1 MKRLTC
7 LLLAM
12 LLTIGGICEGG
23 VSEDWLRHYNELA
36 AFCGLETLSAED
48 FTEGTGEDAGWFDYD
63 PDEATGLSVSPDKD
77 GNIVGIYVT
86 GNTGDMNVVNLLT
99 CAVCAA
105 DDSFTFA
112 ELLTQIKIIVT
123 QCELM
128 GRMRDI
134 SGQVGDWYYEGCAD
148 EDELGPYVALSFY
161 CDRPVAYGDGSG
173 SSDTEPDEE
182 KPAVPAPVPTPTDKV
197 IHKA

>member
-1 MKRLTC
+1 
-7 LLLAM
+7 M
-12 LLTIGGICEGG
+12 LLTLGGICEGG
-23 VSEDWLRHYNELA
+23 VNEDWLRHYNELA
-36 AFCGLETLSAED
+36 AFCGLMPISQED
-48 FTEGTGEDAGWFDYD
+48 FTEGTGEDEGWFNYD
-63 PDEATGLSVSPDKD
+63 HDDATGLSVVPDES
-77 GNIVGIYVT
+77 GSIVCVYVT

-112 ELLTQIKIIVT
+112 ALLSEIRVIVA

-128 GRMRDI
+128 GRVKDI
-134 SGQVGDWYYEGCAD
+134 EGTLGDWSYEGCAD

-161 CDRPVAYGDGSG
+161 YNRPVAYGDGSG
-173 SSDTEPDEE
+173 SPDTEPDGEQPIMPE
-182 KPAVPAPVPTPTDKV
+182 PTPADKI